1 MGARSEEDRRPKCS
15 GKSPAWLPVVEPM
28 PVLKPCYLW
37 ALDPR
42 CSTCRLCDLSQVTL
56 PWRFSLASI
65 RWDNTKKTC
74 FTGLW
79 WGKARV
85 VYTEHPARGLAH
97 RCMPIWIHTKKDRER
112 LQGFWVLPKWP
123 KLCFNYPKR
132 GSWYREGYFPEHKK
146 ITLSLSW
153 RYLGQTWEGNSWK
166 LVLSN

>member
-85 VYTEHPARGLAH
+85 VYSVQWAPSTGSGTQVHAHMNPNQEGQGKNPGLLGPAKMTQIVVQLSEEGSLIQR
-97 RCMPIWIHTKKDRER
+97 R
-112 LQGFWVLPKWP
+112 L
-123 KLCFNYPKR
+123 
-132 GSWYREGYFPEHKK
+132 FP
-146 ITLSLSW
+146 
-153 RYLGQTWEGNSWK
+153 RA
-166 LVLSN
+166 